1 MGFLDLFSEPQW
13 VKDLKQRLDRNS
25 AQNSQILQNQVIIME
40 RQLIVMALVQV
51 DQTVLDAI
59 GDTLD
64 EIADA
69 VQTIVD
75 NDDNPLQDADMTGI
89 TGPISR
95 LQEILTKPEVP
106 VDSGDE
112 PAPAEPETNE

>member
-1 MGFLDLFSEPQW
+1 MGFLDLFSEPTW
-13 VKDLKQRLDRNS
+13 VKDLRQRLDRNS
-25 AQNSQILQNQVIIME
+25 VQDSQILQNQVIIME

-69 VQTIVD
+69 VQEIVD

-106 VDSGDE
+106 VDGGDTPVEDE
-112 PAPAEPETNE
+112 PDPNE